1 VGVKNSSPMTKG
13 GQGGFPVVQ
22 PSRLRTLT
30 APSFSYL
37 LLAVFRHEL
46 PARGLLFL
54 TRQRR
59 AFFGRW
65 FCARVRA
72 DANLWLVALPTLLAP
87 VPRFTIT
94 PYSTAWAQAG
104 APGARARHTTI
115 RTITRSLFTTT
126 ILSLP

>member
-1 VGVKNSSPMTKG
+1 VP
-13 GQGGFPVVQ
+13 QA
-22 PSRLRTLT
+22 SRLRPPALT

-37 LLAVFRHEL
+37 LLAVFRHER

-59 AFFGRW
+59 PFFGRW
-65 FCARVRA
+65 LCGPVRT
-72 DANLWLVALPTLLAP
+72 DANLWLVALPTLLGP
-87 VPRFTIT
+87 VPRFTMT